1 MCNSGLHFISWVG
14 HQNDP
19 LCEPSSSYLAALQA
33 TYYSFGSSQLGVG
46 KVGLYL
52 LELDQLVRS
61 LVDKCVVIYFFY
73 ILKYI
78 VVFVQA

>member
-1 MCNSGLHFISWVG
+1 MTPCVNPPAHILQPSR
-14 HQNDP
+14 P
-19 LCEPSSSYLAALQA
+19 L
-33 TYYSFGSSQLGVG
+33 SFGSSQLGVG